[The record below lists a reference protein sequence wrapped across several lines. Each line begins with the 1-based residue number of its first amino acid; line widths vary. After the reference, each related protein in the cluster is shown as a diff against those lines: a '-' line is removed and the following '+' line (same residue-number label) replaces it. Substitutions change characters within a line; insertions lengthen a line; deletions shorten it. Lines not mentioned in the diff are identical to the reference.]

1 MKKIIFMLSMVVLA
15 ATLSYGQ
22 EQAPEVLP
30 EGTVA
35 KIQVLDTTVVNDM
48 KLMIVSDRLYSK
60 NGIID
65 ALVQQASREKAET
78 GKIEKMAATQ
88 NFIDNINADY
98 QKFLNKFVKVDTI
111 FVDPLQVDAEIARIS
126 QWQNSV
132 LSDPEIKNA
141 TSLSVWEQK
150 DKELQRLVRQ
160 KKQITPV
167 Q

>member
-1 MKKIIFMLSMVVLA
+1 MKKFIFMLSMVVLA

-30 EGTVA
+30 EDTVA

>member
-30 EGTVA
+30 EDTVA